1 MGNNSN
7 SHQDQLLKAKCL
19 SVTTSSTTTVT
30 RTPSSQGA
38 ECYKSRNVEDTNTKY
53 KIQIHKMLKLG
64 RYKRIMISVQSTRSP
79 ASLLVLSSF
88 LCLATWPTYRSF
100 EKLNP
105 FQSYE
110 CLVMRARI
118 LCFFPGSKSWGR
130 RNGGRGPCL
139 HCLQV
144 AIVNSPPGYRH
155 FPWLLSSDAI
165 ASMPFSFFW
174 AIIFFFMLITLG
186 LDRLEDIH
194 IGENIALQLV
204 TDGVFENR

>member
-1 MGNNSN
+1 
-7 SHQDQLLKAKCL
+7 
-19 SVTTSSTTTVT
+19 
-30 RTPSSQGA
+30 
-38 ECYKSRNVEDTNTKY
+38 
-53 KIQIHKMLKLG
+53 
-64 RYKRIMISVQSTRSP
+64 MISVQSTRSP
-79 ASLLVLSSF
+79 ASLLALSSF

-105 FQSYE
+105 FQSHE
-110 CLVMRARI
+110 CLGMKARM
-118 LCFFPGSKSWGR
+118 LFFFPGSESWGR

-144 AIVNSPPGYRH
+144 AIVNLLPDYQLS
-155 FPWLLSSDAI
+155 PWLFMSSDAI

-186 LDRLEDIH
+186 LDRLEYIH
-194 IGENIALQLV
+194 IGANMVLQLV

>member
-1 MGNNSN
+1 
-7 SHQDQLLKAKCL
+7 
-19 SVTTSSTTTVT
+19 
-30 RTPSSQGA
+30 
-38 ECYKSRNVEDTNTKY
+38 
-53 KIQIHKMLKLG
+53 MLKLG

-79 ASLLVLSSF
+79 ASLLALSSF

-100 EKLNP
+100 EKPNP
-105 FQSYE
+105 GNESKN
-110 CLVMRARI
+110 VMF
-118 LCFFPGSKSWGR
+118 LPQGSESWGR

-186 LDRLEDIH
+186 LDRLEYIH
-194 IGENIALQLV
+194 IGGNIVLQLV
-204 TDGVFENR
+204 TDSVFENR